1 MKEIILLA
9 QKQLISPDKF
19 YRICQKYRRLN
30 KFNKL
35 YFLEDN
41 LKVVLN
47 KSSYISYYLIFFDY
61 LAKIIQKYPLDY
73 NNKFYLK
80 KILIWNY
87 GKIIKVLQVKKFS
100 NCKNSDK
107 ILLKIAGEGMIG
119 RVAKLNING
128 KKWAFKSYF
137 YPKFVWLHGPWGE
150 IPVGIY
156 LKANSVTKNFAEF
169 YLGGETWAI
178 WEWIDNHNNQKER
191 KGVTYE
197 KFAQEKGLT
206 KLNYLN
212 GNNYNSYQIR
222 LDAGGVQ
229 KEYYGRRLIDCIYGI
244 LFYLM
249 KAKNEGI
256 LSILKYLTKDNF
268 IYVIKRI
275 QAIIN
280 NYEHRRNY

>member
-19 YRICQKYRRLN
+19 YQICQKYRHLN
-30 KFNKL
+30 KINRL

-47 KSSYISYYLIFFDY
+47 KSIKISYYLIFFDY
-61 LAKIIQKYPLDY
+61 LAKIIHTYPSEY
-73 NNKFYLK
+73 KSKFYLR
-80 KILIWNY
+80 KILLWNY
-87 GKIIKVLQVKKFS
+87 GKIIKVLQVKKSGKFK
-100 NCKNSDK
+100 NCDHIS
-107 ILLKIAGEGMIG
+107 LKIVGEGMIG
-119 RVAKLNING
+119 RVAKLKFNG
-128 KKWAFKSYF
+128 NNWAFKSFF
-137 YPKFVWLHGPWGE
+137 YPEFVWLHGPWGE

-156 LKANSVTKNFAEF
+156 LKNNKVTKNFAEF
-169 YLGGETWAI
+169 ELGGENWAI
-178 WEWIDNHNNQKER
+178 WEWIDSHSNPSLR
-191 KGVTYE
+191 TGITYE
-197 KFAQEKGLT
+197 QFAEENGLT

-229 KEYYGRRLIDCIYGI
+229 KEYYGRRLIDCMYGI
-244 LFYLM
+244 IFYLM

-256 LSILKYLTKDNF
+256 SSLFKYLNKDNF
-268 IYVIKRI
+268 VYVIKRI